1 MADQAAGLRQ
11 KFTQSL
17 AGSATQTQ
25 PGANNT
31 LTIVGGK
38 GGVGKTAL
46 ATSLAIAS
54 HRAGKKTLLIDGDLG
69 LANADIILGVNPSG
83 TLADCLLG
91 GLPAQHAIA
100 PTKYGPDLLPAASG
114 RAELSSLTDDH
125 TERLLMALHAIGSR
139 YDRVLI
145 DTAAGIGQET
155 LALAGMSSAA
165 LAVTTPDPTAMTDVY
180 AQLKLLATAN
190 PHQELHL
197 VVNQVSSDQEA
208 MKVSTKLRDICARF
222 MTTSLHVD
230 GGIPLDQEAKM
241 NLRRR
246 QPINANQNTAAA
258 AIARLEKRLAA
269 IWH

>member
-11 KFTQSL
+11 QLSQSVRQP
-17 AGSATQTQ
+17 ATGTHQ
-25 PGANNT
+25 GASNT

-54 HRAGKKTLLIDGDLG
+54 HRSGKKTLLIDGDLG
-69 LANADIILGVNPSG
+69 LANADIIMGVNPSG

-100 PTKYGPDLLPAASG
+100 TTRYGPDLLPAASG
-114 RAELSSLTDDH
+114 RAELSNLTDDH
-125 TERLLMALHAIGSR
+125 TERLLMALQAIGSR

-155 LALAGMSSAA
+155 LALAGMSHAA

-180 AQLKLLATAN
+180 AQLKLLATAH
-190 PHQELHL
+190 PDQELHL
-197 VVNQVSSDQEA
+197 VVNQVTSDEEA
-208 MKVSTKLRDICARF
+208 MKVGTKLRDICARF

-230 GGIPLDQEAKM
+230 GGIPLDQDAKM

-246 QPINANQNTAAA
+246 QPMNATQNLAATA
-258 AIARLEKRLAA
+258 IGRLEKRLTA
-269 IWH
+269 IWK